1 MEYSY
6 NLAIPA
12 KKKGFQLKSNMTNI
26 KKFVLLIQE
35 LIQVSLFAFH
45 VMSQV
50 LFMNTNNHCTESKL
64 QEIKLNGNNKLE
76 IVFLSFFRSFFY
88 YH

>member
-6 NLAIPA
+6 NLAIPT

-35 LIQVSLFAFH
+35 LIQGSLLAFH
-45 VMSQV
+45 VRSQV
-50 LFMNTNNHCTESKL
+50 LFINTNNHCTESKL
-64 QEIKLNGNNKLE
+64 QDIKLNGSNKLE
-76 IVFLSFFRSFFY
+76 VVFLSFFLFFFY